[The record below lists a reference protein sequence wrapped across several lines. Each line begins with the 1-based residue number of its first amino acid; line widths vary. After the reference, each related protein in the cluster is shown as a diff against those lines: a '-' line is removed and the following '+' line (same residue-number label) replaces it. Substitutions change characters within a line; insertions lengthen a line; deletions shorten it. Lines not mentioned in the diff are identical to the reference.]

1 MLRLAVSRMIEFFSS
16 ILLGSLTVRRARC
29 SRHLEWLI
37 TLSKIRFRLI
47 RWSSAFAK
55 QKVADFRIIY
65 VNYSDSA
72 VK

>member
-1 MLRLAVSRMIEFFSS
+1 MLRLAVSRMIEIFSS
-16 ILLGSLTVRRARC
+16 IHLGSLTVRRAGC
-29 SRHLEWLI
+29 FNHLEWLI

-47 RWSSAFAK
+47 RWISAFAK